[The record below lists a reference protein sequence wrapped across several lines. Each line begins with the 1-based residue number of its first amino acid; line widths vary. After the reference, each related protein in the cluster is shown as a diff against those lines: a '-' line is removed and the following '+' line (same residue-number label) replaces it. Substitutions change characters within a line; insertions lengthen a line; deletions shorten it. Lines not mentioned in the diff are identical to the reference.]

1 MFKLFCTLFTALLAV
16 CSLHGAE
23 TSSQEQTLAMI
34 KPDAVAKNHV
44 GEIIALYEKNGLH
57 VAALKMTKLSK
68 EDAGKFYAVHKD
80 RPFYEELTTFM
91 STGPVVAIVLEGP
104 EAIVKNREIMGA
116 TDPQKASLGTIRS
129 LFAESVTKNAVHG
142 SDSPGAAAEEIAFF
156 FKPDEV
162 YSK

>member
-1 MFKLFCTLFTALLAV
+1 MLKLICTFFTALLTV
-16 CSLHGAE
+16 CSLHAVE
-23 TSSQEQTLAMI
+23 VSSQEHTLAMI

-68 EDAGKFYAVHKD
+68 EDAQKFYAVHKD
-80 RPFYEELTTFM
+80 RPFYDDLTTFM

-116 TDPQKASLGTIRS
+116 TDPQKATAGTIRA

-142 SDSPGAAAEEIAFF
+142 SDSPEAAVEEISFF
-156 FKPDEV
+156 FKPAEV